1 MIVLLSIN
9 RVYSDCQIIKGA
21 LSLVSEVSMRY
32 IAREYLRQVID
43 NDEPLNLAMVRD
55 TNTEALLAYDSLD
68 DDHRPEKVT
77 EVIDVAL

>member
-1 MIVLLSIN
+1 
-9 RVYSDCQIIKGA
+9 
-21 LSLVSEVSMRY
+21 
-32 IAREYLRQVID
+32 
-43 NDEPLNLAMVRD
+43 MVRD